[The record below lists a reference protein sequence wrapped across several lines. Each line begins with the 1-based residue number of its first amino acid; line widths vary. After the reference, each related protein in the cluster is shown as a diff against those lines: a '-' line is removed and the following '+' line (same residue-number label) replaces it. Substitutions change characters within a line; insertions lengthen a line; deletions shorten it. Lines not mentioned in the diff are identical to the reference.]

1 MTGTQQ
7 LCKIPNCE
15 PPAGV
20 FATYNETGAPTVPTS
35 AEATDQPSVSGDI
48 SDTDQPSVSGDI
60 SDTDQPSAS
69 GDAPEPTEPP
79 TPSDDTTTVS
89 EAPATRRRTTTTST
103 STSDQASART
113 ELLMKKK
120 NSLSSLPATD
130 SDCSAITAEK
140 DIEIAFLTATVKSL
154 TATIALLKDDTIG
167 VFGERS
173 LGDDVDNADTVII

>member
-1 MTGTQQ
+1 MG
-7 LCKIPNCE
+7 PSG
-15 PPAGV
+15 AGD
-20 FATYNETGAPTVPTS
+20 TGAPTVPTS
-35 AEATDQPSVSGDI
+35 AEATDQPS
-48 SDTDQPSVSGDI
+48 
-60 SDTDQPSAS
+60 AS
-69 GDAPEPTEPP
+69 GDAPEPTDAP

-103 STSDQASART
+103 SDQASART

-120 NSLSSLPATD
+120 NSSSSLPATD
-130 SDCSAITAEK
+130 SDCSAVTAEK

>member
-1 MTGTQQ
+1 MGEYMGPTVLTTDG
-7 LCKIPNCE
+7 PSG
-15 PPAGV
+15 AGD
-20 FATYNETGAPTVPTS
+20 TGAPTVPTS

-69 GDAPEPTEPP
+69 GDAPEPTDAP

-89 EAPATRRRTTTTST
+89 EAPATRRRRTTTT

-120 NSLSSLPATD
+120 NSSSSLPATD

-173 LGDDVDNADTVII
+173 LGDDADNADTVII